1 MAVLVRWRNDEK
13 TILYQRFYGS
23 WTPTDYFQSMD
34 VTYAMLD
41 QVSHPVDIII
51 DFSGDVAS
59 LFRLVSASDRLAAE
73 PANHRVHTNQ
83 RMIVVVGGG
92 MLFRKLVEMRQR
104 VVPRLEDNLLCADSL
119 EEAGTLIQQ

>member
-1 MAVLVRWRNDEK
+1 MAVLVRWRNNEK
-13 TILYQRFYGS
+13 TVLYQRFYGS
-23 WTPTDYFQSMD
+23 WTPADYYQSVD

-51 DFSGDVAS
+51 DFTGDVAS
-59 LFRLVSASDRLAAE
+59 LFRLISAADRLAAE
-73 PANHRVHTNQ
+73 AADHRVHSNQ

-92 MLFRKLVEMRQR
+92 MLFRKLVEMRER
-104 VVPRLEDNLLCADSL
+104 VVPRLVGCLLCADTL